1 MLKKQEF
8 SREFEYFTNADIDR
22 IQNNYMVPIF
32 EDIIKKYRFYNILDY
47 GCGNGLFGVF
57 FKKKIQCKL
66 TGVDG
71 SPYALKKT
79 SERGY
84 DETILISD
92 FSTLDL
98 PLENETFDFVICK
111 DVLEHLLNP
120 SKVIQE
126 SHRVLSRNG
135 KLLIL
140 VPNHFSLVDVA
151 KFLLTRNID
160 TQHYFPDANDWNF
173 PHIRFF
179 SFSGLVKGLEKAGF
193 EMIGNYSFH
202 FARLSSVC
210 HRLPF
215 LKNIF
220 NKLVCWSPD
229 NFSAAFTILLKKRD

>member
-22 IQNNYMVPIF
+22 IQNNCMIPIF

-92 FSTLDL
+92 FSTIDL

-135 KLLIL
+135 KLLIH
-140 VPNHFSLVDVA
+140 VPNHFSLVDVV
-151 KFLLTRNID
+151 KFLFTRNID
-160 TQHYFPDANDWNF
+160 TLHYFPDANDWNF

-179 SFSGLVKGLEKAGF
+179 SFLGLVRGLEKAGF
-193 EMIGNYSFH
+193 QMIENYSFH
-202 FARLSSVC
+202 FARLSGVC
-210 HRLPF
+210 HYLPF
-215 LKNIF
+215 INYF
-220 NKLVCWSPD
+220 
-229 NFSAAFTILLKKRD
+229 